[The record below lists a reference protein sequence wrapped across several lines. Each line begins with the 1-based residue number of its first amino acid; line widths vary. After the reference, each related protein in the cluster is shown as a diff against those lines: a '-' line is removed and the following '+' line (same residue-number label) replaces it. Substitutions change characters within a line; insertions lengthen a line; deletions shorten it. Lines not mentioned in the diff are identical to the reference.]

1 MVSLT
6 RLDTVS
12 DTVSDTV
19 GAGDACLGST
29 RALSEVGEAEW
40 GLGMPG
46 EAWGGRARPMYAGG
60 SLMRALREAW

>member
-1 MVSLT
+1 M
-6 RLDTVS
+6 
-12 DTVSDTV
+12 
-19 GAGDACLGST
+19 GST